1 MSATPTPPTVSA
13 APAVP
18 AAPAAKRDLYAVQ
31 PAPPPR
37 PSHSRR
43 PLVILLLL
51 LVAAGVWWGYVYW
64 YAPMQAQMPAV
75 ITGSGTLEA
84 DEVLISFETAGRLVA
99 LVDEGQQVAADEI
112 VAQLDDELMQLQMRQ
127 ANTAQMQQLQI
138 LDAKYTLHAPLAG
151 TVTRVP
157 VHKGEVVTPGQVVL
171 ALADLNQLDLTAYI
185 LERDLG
191 GVKVGQTVQVTA
203 DPFPGR
209 VFNGVVI
216 STNQEA
222 EFTPRN
228 VQTKADRLNMVFGV
242 NIRVENPDGALKPG
256 MPADVTFGPLP

>member
-1 MSATPTPPTVSA
+1 
-13 APAVP
+13 
-18 AAPAAKRDLYAVQ
+18 
-31 PAPPPR
+31 
-37 PSHSRR
+37 
-43 PLVILLLL
+43 
-51 LVAAGVWWGYVYW
+51 
-64 YAPMQAQMPAV
+64 
-75 ITGSGTLEA
+75 LEA
-84 DEVLISFETAGRLVA
+84 DEVLVAFETAGRLVA
-99 LVDEGQQVAADEI
+99 LVEEGQQVAVNEI
-112 VAQLDDELMQLQMRQ
+112 VAHLDDELIQVQMRQ

-138 LDAKYTLHAPLAG
+138 QAAKYTLHAPIGG

-171 ALADLNQLDLTAYI
+171 ALADLNVLDLTAYI

-191 GVKVGQTVQVTA
+191 SVKVGQTVQVTA

-209 VFNGVVI
+209 IFTGVVT

-228 VQTKADRLNMVFGV
+228 VQTKADRLNLVFGV
-242 NIRVENPDGALKPG
+242 NIRVDNPDGALKPG